1 MQSVCV
7 VAQQTSFVASSRLIS
22 NGSSRSSAPTTS
34 KSALWRP
41 WLVTGDDS
49 QMRCQRSKAV
59 SPYSRPLLPG
69 TTTVSSKLQPF
80 QHPVRLFWPKS
91 KSYDYLYSDGEALLK
106 NFPVQATI
114 SFYEESDSDT
124 DEEEEDYEEEDELM
138 EAEQKVQ
145 SQEDVKSHPCFTHVS
160 ICQSELLSSMAAAFL
175 DEKDAHSLLK
185 RFPRANGFLE
195 EFRQGSIERECVEES
210 CSFEEANEVFEN
222 KERTMEFWKMRS
234 IGSNAESRSDSK
246 DVVFM
251 VVPLL
256 VMTLLALIGLFL
268 LWRCQLQ
275 KTMRRRWPAYPQ
287 NRYLASRNSRSLP
300 RILVHRDPPAQPP
313 SSHPDNAHHYHH
325 HHHHPAAASAP
336 VLPEP
341 SSCRPTVLISGAE
354 RGGGGGAGGGGGG
367 RGSTSEHIQHPPNGH
382 ALYVKDSSASVA
394 SRLSGATP
402 PPSYEEVTGHAESS
416 SDETSAPYSDPP
428 PKYDEIVKDR

>member
-1 MQSVCV
+1 
-7 VAQQTSFVASSRLIS
+7 
-22 NGSSRSSAPTTS
+22 
-34 KSALWRP
+34 
-41 WLVTGDDS
+41 
-49 QMRCQRSKAV
+49 
-59 SPYSRPLLPG
+59 
-69 TTTVSSKLQPF
+69 
-80 QHPVRLFWPKS
+80 
-91 KSYDYLYSDGEALLK
+91 
-106 NFPVQATI
+106 
-114 SFYEESDSDT
+114 
-124 DEEEEDYEEEDELM
+124 
-138 EAEQKVQ
+138 
-145 SQEDVKSHPCFTHVS
+145 
-160 ICQSELLSSMAAAFL
+160 MAAAFL
-175 DEKDAHSLLK
+175 DGKDAHSLLK

-195 EFRQGSIERECVEES
+195 EFRQGNIERECVEES

-234 IGSNAESRSDSK
+234 VGSNAESRSDSK

-300 RILVHRDPPAQPP
+300 RILVHRDTPPL
-313 SSHPDNAHHYHH
+313 SSHAENSHH
-325 HHHHPAAASAP
+325 HHHQHHHPAAVSAP

-341 SSCRPTVLISGAE
+341 PPSCRPTVIISGVE
-354 RGGGGGAGGGGGG
+354 RAGGGGAGG
-367 RGSTSEHIQHPPNGH
+367 RGSAPEAQNPPNGR
-382 ALYVKDSSASVA
+382 ALYVQDSSVSVA

-416 SDETSAPYSDPP
+416 SDETTTTAPYSDPP
-428 PKYDEIVKDR
+428 PKYDEIVKDK

>member
-1 MQSVCV
+1 
-7 VAQQTSFVASSRLIS
+7 
-22 NGSSRSSAPTTS
+22 
-34 KSALWRP
+34 
-41 WLVTGDDS
+41 
-49 QMRCQRSKAV
+49 
-59 SPYSRPLLPG
+59 
-69 TTTVSSKLQPF
+69 
-80 QHPVRLFWPKS
+80 
-91 KSYDYLYSDGEALLK
+91 
-106 NFPVQATI
+106 
-114 SFYEESDSDT
+114 
-124 DEEEEDYEEEDELM
+124 
-138 EAEQKVQ
+138 
-145 SQEDVKSHPCFTHVS
+145 
-160 ICQSELLSSMAAAFL
+160 MAAAFL
-175 DEKDAHSLLK
+175 DGKDAHSLLK

-195 EFRQGSIERECVEES
+195 EFRQGNIERECVEES

-234 IGSNAESRSDSK
+234 AGSNAESRSDSK

-300 RILVHRDPPAQPP
+300 RILVHRDTPPPTS
-313 SSHPDNAHHYHH
+313 SSHADQSHHHHH

-341 SSCRPTVLISGAE
+341 PPCRPTVIISGVE
-354 RGGGGGAGGGGGG
+354 RGAGGG
-367 RGSTSEHIQHPPNGH
+367 RGSVSEVPHPPNGR
-382 ALYVKDSSASVA
+382 ALYVQDSSTSVA

-402 PPSYEEVTGHAESS
+402 PPSYEEVTGHAETS
-416 SDETSAPYSDPP
+416 SDETTAPYSDPP
-428 PKYDEIVKDR
+428 PKYDEIIKDK